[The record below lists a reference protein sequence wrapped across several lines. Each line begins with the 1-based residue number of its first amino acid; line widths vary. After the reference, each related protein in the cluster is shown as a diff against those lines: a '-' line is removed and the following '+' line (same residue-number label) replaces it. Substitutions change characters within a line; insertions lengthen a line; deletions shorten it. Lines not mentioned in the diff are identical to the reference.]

1 MSDKIFEYR
10 KKIDQIDNK
19 IINLLSK
26 RLYNVQKI
34 GKLKNQLG
42 IPIGD
47 NEREKEILERL
58 YKMANDSLTTNQIDL
73 IFKTIFKIA
82 KEIQP
87 GE

>member
-1 MSDKIFEYR
+1 MSDKLFEYR

-34 GKLKNQLG
+34 GKLKYQLG

-58 YKMANDSLTTNQIDL
+58 YQMANDSLTTNQIDL

>member
-1 MSDKIFEYR
+1 MSDKILKYR
-10 KKIDQIDNK
+10 KKIDEIDNK

-26 RLYNVQKI
+26 RLHNVQKI
-34 GKLKNQLG
+34 GELKQQLG
-42 IPIGD
+42 IPLGD
-47 NEREKEILERL
+47 NAREKEILERL
-58 YKMANDSLTTNQIDL
+58 YQMANDSLTTNQIDL

>member
-34 GKLKNQLG
+34 GKLKYQRG

-58 YKMANDSLTTNQIDL
+58 YQMANDSLTTNQIDL

>member
-34 GKLKNQLG
+34 GKLKKQLG

-58 YKMANDSLTTNQIDL
+58 YQMANDSLTTNQIDL

>member
-19 IINLLSK
+19 IINLLSN

-58 YKMANDSLTTNQIDL
+58 YKMTNDSLTTNQIDL

>member
-1 MSDKIFEYR
+1 MSDKIFKYR
-10 KKIDQIDNK
+10 KKIDEIDNK

-34 GKLKNQLG
+34 GKLKRQLG

-47 NEREKEILERL
+47 NIREREILDRL
-58 YKMANDSLTTNQIDL
+58 YQRAGESLTSDQIDF
-73 IFKTIFKIA
+73 IFNTILKVA
-82 KEIQP
+82 KENQQ